1 MIRERMRQIAVVV
14 AKDLLLE
21 LRTREVLWTAG
32 LFSVVLVTLFVF
44 SGFETAAIARG
55 AAPGVLWVSLAFVG
69 TLVFTRTFQR
79 EKESRVLDGLLL
91 VPGSVDALF
100 VGKLIINI
108 VLLAALELVLVPMV
122 VVTFRVELAAPN
134 EVALALILGTVGYS
148 ALGTVLA
155 ASLASVK
162 LREVLLPLVLFPLSI
177 PLFVC
182 GVRATHSA
190 TAAGGDGQGWLSL
203 MAAIDV
209 LYLVLASWLFR
220 QAVDHGE

>member
-1 MIRERMRQIAVVV
+1 MSERSRQIAVVV

-91 VPGSVDALF
+91 VPGAVDALF
-100 VGKLIINI
+100 VGKLIVN
-108 VLLAALELVLVPMV
+108 VLLLMALQVVLVPMV
-122 VVTFRVELAAPN
+122 VATFRVQLQAPAVLAS
-134 EVALALILGTVGYS
+134 ALLLGTLGYC
-148 ALGTVLA
+148 ALGTVLSA
-155 ASLASVK
+155 ALASVK
-162 LREVLLPLVLFPLSI
+162 LREVLLPLVLFPMAI
-177 PLFVC
+177 PLFVA

-190 TAAGGDGQGWLSL
+190 TVAGGDGQGWIGL

-220 QAVDHGE
+220 QAVDHGEA

>member
-1 MIRERMRQIAVVV
+1 MGEQLRQIAVVV
-14 AKDLLLE
+14 GKDLLLE

-91 VPGSVDALF
+91 VPGAVDALF
-100 VGKLIINI
+100 VGKLTVN
-108 VLLAALELVLVPMV
+108 VLLLAALEVVLVPMV
-122 VVTFRVELAAPN
+122 VTTFRVEVFAPGAMAT
-134 EVALALILGTVGYS
+134 ALLLGTLGYC
-148 ALGTVLA
+148 ALGTVLS

-162 LREVLLPLVLFPLSI
+162 LREVLLPLVLFPLAI
-177 PLFVC
+177 PLFVA
-182 GVRATHSA
+182 GVRATHAA
-190 TAAGGDGQGWLSL
+190 TVAEGGAESWLGL
-203 MAAIDV
+203 MVAMDA

-220 QAVDHGE
+220 QAVDHGEA